1 MTSID
6 SPYARVA
13 EWLRWHDSASAE
25 TLAVHWG
32 ITESEA
38 KRILV
43 GASALGLVWSAPDS
57 TVWHASAK

>member
-1 MTSID
+1 MTSIN
-6 SPYARVA
+6 SPCARAA

-32 ITESEA
+32 ITEAEA
-38 KRILV
+38 KKILV
-43 GASALGLVWSAPDS
+43 GASALGLVWSASDS